1 MTPFQFALLTPDR
14 THYAGS
20 VEAVTA
26 PGQSGEFGVL
36 ARHVPM
42 IAQLKAGA
50 VRVREAGGRTLHF
63 AVDGGLLGVE
73 AARAAVC
80 ADAESARRAAANFLR
95 SVKPRESFYVPRK
108 TPANFLRT

>member
-63 AVDGGLLGVE
+63 AVDGGMLGVE
-73 AARAAVC
+73 AARGVRLLAARAAVC
-80 ADAESARRAAANFLR
+80 ADAESAAAPPRSFYVLRKTARKFLR
-95 SVKPRESFYVPRK
+95 S
-108 TPANFLRT
+108 T

>member
-14 THYAGS
+14 THYAGA

-73 AARAAVC
+73 AARGVRLLAARAAVC

-95 SVKPRESFYVPRK
+95 S
-108 TPANFLRT
+108 T

>member
-1 MTPFQFALLTPDR
+1 MTPFQFAILTPDR

-26 PGQSGEFGVL
+26 PGQNGEFGVL

-73 AARAAVC
+73 AARGVRILAARAAAC
-80 ADAESARRAAANFLR
+80 ADAEAARRAAANFLR
-95 SVKPRESFYVPRK
+95 S
-108 TPANFLRT
+108 T

>member
-14 THYAGS
+14 THYAGA

-42 IAQLKAGA
+42 IAQLTAGA

-63 AVDGGLLGVE
+63 AVDGGMLGVE
-73 AARAAVC
+73 AARGVRLLAARAAVC

-95 SVKPRESFYVPRK
+95 S
-108 TPANFLRT
+108 T

>member
-50 VRVREAGGRTLHF
+50 VRVR
-63 AVDGGLLGVE
+63 
-73 AARAAVC
+73 
-80 ADAESARRAAANFLR
+80 
-95 SVKPRESFYVPRK
+95 
-108 TPANFLRT
+108 